1 MTMSVQQR
9 PSPPAAAVDPRA
21 RIEAQLARMQQYFHL
36 ERRADATTLGDD
48 LDTMPHFIDLANR
61 RDPDLQLSIA
71 ESASALLQRIKRMP
85 PSFRMRTILRSTEN
99 TIGGAHHL
107 YLDIE
112 RKDSGPLSIL
122 LIEPA
127 DFSYNQNGRA
137 MVLALLILMM
147 PDPYFNGRRMSC
159 FNAAAQKSGSDCL
172 IFCIDFALKAHRHA
186 EEIAALHAI
195 HHAGRA
201 IGNDGD
207 DPVIDQN
214 NRDTL
219 SVAPPRLLPF
229 SFFEHM
235 QSRSALIQI
244 FGRDDP
250 RVIEQVR
257 KMGSERSRSSFTNG
271 GLHMMHFAGAEE
283 KFMPSSI
290 ERCRRRFLLDT
301 LAALNAAQNQ
311 KQ

>member
-1 MTMSVQQR
+1 MNMSVQQR
-9 PSPPAAAVDPRA
+9 PLPPASAMDVRA
-21 RIEAQLARMQQYFHL
+21 RIEAQLTRMQQYFHL

-48 LDTMPHFIDLANR
+48 LETMPHFVALANR
-61 RDPDLQLSIA
+61 QNPDLQLFIA
-71 ESASALLQRIKRMP
+71 ESASALLQRIKLMP
-85 PSFRMRTILRSTEN
+85 PSFQMRTVLRSTEN

-112 RKDSGPLSIL
+112 RKDNGPLSIL

-147 PDPYFNGRRMSC
+147 PDPYFTGRRMSC
-159 FNAAAQKSGSDCL
+159 FNVAAQKSGSDCL

-186 EEIAALHAI
+186 DEIAALHAI

-235 QSRSALIQI
+235 QSRSALIRI
-244 FGRDDP
+244 FGKDDP

-257 KMGSERSRSSFTNG
+257 KMGPERSRSSFTG
-271 GLHMMHFAGAEE
+271 SALHAIHSVDTEE

-301 LAALNAAQNQ
+301 LAALNATRNQ
-311 KQ
+311 EQ